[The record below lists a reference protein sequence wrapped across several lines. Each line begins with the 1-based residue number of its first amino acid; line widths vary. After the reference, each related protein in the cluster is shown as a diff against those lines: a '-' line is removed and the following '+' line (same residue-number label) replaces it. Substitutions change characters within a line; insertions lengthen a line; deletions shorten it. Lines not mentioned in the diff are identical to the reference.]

1 MISTLTVGVPV
12 GAAVRNRHFCST
24 RQRHRP
30 TTSQS
35 GTERP
40 SRRQDPCREAGSNER
55 KPIKIDDH
63 VCSESFEMAHSAG
76 PGAQTILLRARELP
90 PQLQADFRTVRPLPV
105 GNDLRHVSELSEPV
119 EI

>member
-55 KPIKIDDH
+55 KPIKIPDH
-63 VCSESFEMAHSAG
+63 VCPESFEMAYSAG
-76 PGAQTILLRARELP
+76 PGAQTALLRAGELA
-90 PQLQADFRTVRPLPV
+90 PQLQTDFRVVRSLSV
-105 GNDLRHVSELSEPV
+105 GDDLRHVSELPEPV